1 MAKATYACVE
11 CGYRT
16 PKPLGRCPS
25 CGSWES
31 FQEVAPA
38 PASRR
43 AKPSPLPLLALS
55 QVDEADK
62 IAMPFVLV
70 ATASPTSID
79 GELTEGRERVRGVAR
94 PPRAATGAERAPGPT
109 PPARP

>member
-31 FQEVAPA
+31 FQEVEEGGVGI
-38 PASRR
+38 SV
-43 AKPSPLPLLALS
+43 
-55 QVDEADK
+55 VDEHRT
-62 IAMPFVLV
+62 ILG
-70 ATASPTSID
+70 SIIIQ
-79 GELTEGRERVRGVAR
+79 TRGNCYCSGSSR
-94 PPRAATGAERAPGPT
+94 KTG
-109 PPARP
+109 